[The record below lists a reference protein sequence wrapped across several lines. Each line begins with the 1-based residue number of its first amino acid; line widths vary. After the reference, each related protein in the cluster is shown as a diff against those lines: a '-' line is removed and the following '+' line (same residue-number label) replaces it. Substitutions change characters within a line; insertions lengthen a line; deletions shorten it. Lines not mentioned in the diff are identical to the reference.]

1 MELEGCSW
9 LTVMASAVPV
19 VLVWIRMEIKLAHL
33 QGEMKTLLLF
43 IQKKAFDTGRR
54 GQND

>member
-43 IQKKAFDTGRR
+43 VQKKAFDTGRR